1 MTEYSV
7 SNFER
12 FLSQFALY
20 QIYRFFVLNFKI
32 VKALLKH

>member
-1 MTEYSV
+1 MEVYRV

-12 FLSQFALY
+12 FLQQFWLY

-32 VKALLKH
+32 VRALFKH